1 MFRTL
6 RSKLIVLMALLLV
19 ISLAATQLV
28 GVVQMRKMVDADVKQ
43 RAQTALDGLLGDIRD
58 SFQSEENSLVQ
69 FSESPLALQMVQD
82 EKMWLQLEK
91 QFRTFLRVHENVQ
104 FIYIGTEHK
113 KMYITPTAQFPDGYD
128 PTSRPWYKEAMERPD
143 EVVWTEPYVDA
154 ITGNHVVTLAKAVSE
169 NGRVAAVIGIDM
181 TLDAVT
187 RIVNASDVGYHGYP
201 VLFDAEGTA
210 VVHPQYKGKNMAKN
224 ATVRYMLEH
233 EKGMHEYEQDGERRV
248 MYFTTIPE
256 LGWKVGVVY
265 KEADLSAMSRS
276 LGMNMLVIT
285 VIALIVALVAIY
297 FLARSIT
304 KPIMV
309 LQEQVEKAAAGDLTV
324 QARVAAKDE
333 IGRLARYFNDM
344 IGHMRALIGEVN
356 RSVNELAASAD
367 HLSAVSEETMATSEQ
382 VAKAIGEIAKGT
394 TDQAG
399 SLDTI
404 NEQTSALSQQ
414 IEAVTSAT
422 AGMESLSNDTKTASY
437 DGLEHLNA
445 LQQKSE
451 EAKHELS
458 AVENVISDL
467 VKKMDEI
474 DGVIQTI
481 TAISGQTNLLAL
493 NASIEAARAGEHG
506 KGFAVVADEVRKLA
520 EQSAKATEMIRATIA
535 AIQQQAGLAIEAV
548 GRSKQAYNEQRE
560 AVHTTGDSFVKITSM
575 MEQLTAALAAVMEE
589 AKRMNGSKDDVIG
602 AMQNIAAIAQQ
613 SAAAAEEVAASAD
626 DQLQALATVTES
638 AETLSEMGRQ
648 LKQLVEKFKLS

>member
-6 RSKLIVLMALLLV
+6 RSKLIVLMALLLIV
-19 ISLAATQLV
+19 SLAATQLV
-28 GVVQMRKMVDADVKQ
+28 GVMQMRKMVDADVKQ
-43 RAQTALDGLLGDIRD
+43 RAQAALDGLLGDIRD

-69 FSESPLALQMVQD
+69 FSESPSAMQMIQD
-82 EKMWLQLEK
+82 EKAWPQLEK

-104 FIYIGTEHK
+104 FIYIGTERK
-113 KMYITPTAQFPDGYD
+113 KMHITPTTELPDGYD
-128 PTSRPWYKEAMERPD
+128 PTSRPWYKKAMEKPD

-154 ITGNHVVTLAKAVSE
+154 ITGKHVVTLAKAVSE
-169 NGRVAAVIGIDM
+169 NGRILAVIGIDM

-201 VLFDAEGTA
+201 VLFDAKGTA
-210 VVHPQYKGKNMAKN
+210 VVHPQYKGKNMAQN
-224 ATVRYMLEH
+224 AAVRYMLEH
-233 EKGMHEYEQDGERRV
+233 EKGMRQYEQDGEQRV
-248 MYFTTIPE
+248 MYFTTVPE
-256 LGWKVGVVY
+256 LGWKIGAVY

-285 VIALIVALVAIY
+285 VIALIVALVVIY

-304 KPIMV
+304 KPIIV

-333 IGRLARYFNDM
+333 IGRLARHFNDM
-344 IGHMRALIGEVN
+344 IDHMRMLISEVN
-356 RSVNELAASAD
+356 RSVNELAVSAD

-404 NEQTSALSQQ
+404 NERTTALSQQ
-414 IEAVTSAT
+414 IEAVTNAT
-422 AGMESLSNDTKTASY
+422 AGMESLSDETKTASY
-437 DGLEHLNA
+437 DGLEHLNI
-445 LQQKSE
+445 LQKKSE
-451 EAKHELS
+451 EAKNELES
-458 AVENVISDL
+458 VENVISDL

-535 AIQQQAGLAIEAV
+535 AIQQQAGLVMEAV
-548 GRSKQAYNEQRE
+548 RRSKQAYDEQRE
-560 AVHTTGDSFVKITSM
+560 AVHTTGDSFVKITGM
-575 MEQLTAALAAVMEE
+575 MEQVATALAGIMEE
-589 AKRMNGSKDDVIG
+589 AKRMNASKDDVVG

-613 SAAAAEEVAASAD
+613 AAAAAEEVAASAD
-626 DQLQALATVTES
+626 DQLQALSTVTES
-638 AETLSEMGRQ
+638 AEALSEMSRQ
-648 LKQLVEKFKLS
+648 LKQLVEKFKIS

>member
-91 QFRTFLRVHENVQ
+91 QFRTFLRLHENVQ
-104 FIYIGTEHK
+104 FIYIGTEQK
-113 KMYITPTAQFPDGYD
+113 KMYISPMTELPDGYD
-128 PTSRPWYKEAMERPD
+128 PTSRPWYKAAMKRPD

-154 ITGNHVVTLAKAVSE
+154 ITGKHVVTLAKAVSE
-169 NGRVAAVIGIDM
+169 NGRIAAVIGIDM

-187 RIVNASDVGYHGYP
+187 RIVNASDVGYNGYP
-201 VLFDAEGTA
+201 VLFDAKGTA

-248 MYFTTIPE
+248 IYFTTIPE
-256 LGWKVGVVY
+256 LGWKVGAVY
-265 KEADLSAMSRS
+265 RESNLSAMSRS
-276 LGMNMLVIT
+276 LGATMLVIT
-285 VIALIVALVAIY
+285 VIAFIVALVVVY

-304 KPIMV
+304 KPIV
-309 LQEQVEKAAAGDLTV
+309 ALQEQVEKAAGGDLTV
-324 QARVAAKDE
+324 HARITAKDE
-333 IGRLARYFNDM
+333 IGRLARHFNEM
-344 IGHMRALIGEVN
+344 IDHMRALIGEVN

-382 VAKAIGEIAKGT
+382 VAKAISEIAKGT

-404 NEQTSALSQQ
+404 NERTTALSQQ
-414 IEAVTSAT
+414 IEAVANAT
-422 AGMESLSNDTKTASY
+422 AGMESLSDETKTASY
-437 DGLEHLNA
+437 DGLEHLNI
-445 LQQKSE
+445 LQKKSE
-451 EAKHELS
+451 EAKNELES
-458 AVENVISDL
+458 VENVISDL

-535 AIQQQAGLAIEAV
+535 AIQQQAGLVMEAV
-548 GRSKQAYNEQRE
+548 RRSKQAYNEQRE
-560 AVHTTGDSFVKITSM
+560 AVHTTGDSFVKITGM
-575 MEQLTAALAAVMEE
+575 MEQVADALAGIMEE
-589 AKRMNGSKDDVIG
+589 AKRMNASKDDVVG

-613 SAAAAEEVAASAD
+613 AAAAAEEVAASAD
-626 DQLQALATVTES
+626 DQLQALSTVTES
-638 AETLSEMGRQ
+638 AEALSEMSRQ
-648 LKQLVEKFKLS
+648 LKQLVEKFKIS

>member
-6 RSKLIVLMALLLV
+6 RSKLIVLMALLL
-19 ISLAATQLV
+19 ILSLAATQFV
-28 GVVQMRKMVDADVKQ
+28 GMMQMRKLVDADVKQ
-43 RAQTALDGLLGDIRD
+43 RAQSALDGLLGDIRT

-69 FSESPLALQMVQD
+69 FSESPSAMQMIQD
-82 EKMWLQLEK
+82 EKAWLQLEK
-91 QFRTFLRVHENVQ
+91 QFRTFLRIHKNVQ
-104 FIYIGTEHK
+104 YIYIGTEQK
-113 KMYITPTAQFPDGYD
+113 KMYITPTAEFPDGYD

-143 EVVWTEPYVDA
+143 QVVWTEPYVDA
-154 ITGNHVVTLAKAVSE
+154 ITGKHVVTLAKAVSE
-169 NGRVAAVIGIDM
+169 NGRVSAVIGIDM
-181 TLDAVT
+181 SLDTVT
-187 RIVNASDVGYHGYP
+187 RMVNASDVGYHGYP
-201 VLFDAEGTA
+201 VLFDSKGMAI
-210 VVHPQYKGKNMAKN
+210 VHPEHKGKNMAKN
-224 ATVRYMLEH
+224 ATVRYMLER
-233 EKGMHEYEQDGERRV
+233 EKGMWQYEEDGEQRV
-248 MYFTTIPE
+248 IYFTTIPE
-256 LGWKVGVVY
+256 LGWKVGAVY
-265 KEADLSAMSRS
+265 KKADLSAMSRS
-276 LGMNMLVIT
+276 VGMNMLVIT
-285 VIALIVALVAIY
+285 VIALIVAFVAVY

-304 KPIMV
+304 KPIVV
-309 LQEQVEKAAAGDLTV
+309 LQEQVEKAASGDLTV
-324 QARVAAKDE
+324 QARVTAKDE
-333 IGRLARYFNDM
+333 IGRLARHFNDM
-344 IGHMRALIGEVN
+344 IEHMRVLIGEVN

-414 IEAVTSAT
+414 IESVTSAT
-422 AGMESLSNDTKTASY
+422 VGMESLSDDTKTASY
-437 DGLEHLNA
+437 DGLEHLNI
-445 LQQKSE
+445 LQLKSE
-451 EAKHELS
+451 EAKQELS
-458 AVENVISDL
+458 AVENVINDL

-520 EQSAKATEMIRATIA
+520 EQSAKATEMIHATIA
-535 AIQQQAGLAIEAV
+535 AIQQQAALAIEAV
-548 GRSKQAYNEQRE
+548 GRSKQAYNKQRE
-560 AVHTTGDSFVKITSM
+560 AVHTTGDLFVKITSM
-575 MEQLTAALAAVMEE
+575 MEQLTDALAAVMEE
-589 AKRMNGSKDDVIG
+589 AKRMNRSKDDVVG

-638 AETLSEMGRQ
+638 AGSLNEMSQQ
-648 LKQLVEKFKLS
+648 LKQLVEKFKFS

>member
-19 ISLAATQLV
+19 ISLAAVQLV
-28 GVVQMRKMVDADVKQ
+28 GVIQTRQLVDADVKQ
-43 RAQTALDGLLGDIRD
+43 RAQSALQGLLGDIRT

-69 FSESPLALQMVQD
+69 FSESPSVLQMVQD
-82 EKMWLQLEK
+82 ENAWPQLEK
-91 QFRTFLRVHENVQ
+91 QFRTFLRIHENVQ
-104 FIYIGTEHK
+104 FIYIGTERK
-113 KMYITPTAQFPDGYD
+113 SMYITPTTELPDGYD
-128 PTSRPWYKEAMERPD
+128 PTSRPWYKKAMEKPD

-154 ITGNHVVTLAKAVSE
+154 ITGKHVVTLAKAVSE
-169 NGRVAAVIGIDM
+169 NGRILAVVGIDM
-181 TLDAVT
+181 TLDTVT

-201 VLFDAEGTA
+201 VLFDEKGVA
-210 VVHPQYKGKNMAKN
+210 VVHPEYKGKNMAKN

-233 EKGMHEYEQDGERRV
+233 DKGMRQYEQDGEQRV

-256 LGWKVGVVY
+256 LGWKLGVVY
-265 KEADLSAMSRS
+265 KEADLSAMSRTI
-276 LGMNMLVIT
+276 GTNMLVIT

-304 KPIMV
+304 KPVIV

-324 QARVAAKDE
+324 QARVTAKDE
-333 IGRLARYFNDM
+333 IGRLARHFNDM

-404 NEQTSALSQQ
+404 NDQTSALSRQ
-414 IEAVTSAT
+414 IEAVTGAT
-422 AGMESLSNDTKTASY
+422 ADMESLSHETKTASY
-437 DGLEHLNA
+437 DGLEHLNR

-451 EAKHELS
+451 EAKQELS
-458 AVENVISDL
+458 GVESVISDL
-467 VKKMDEI
+467 VKKMGEI
-474 DGVIQTI
+474 DEVIQTI

-506 KGFAVVADEVRKLA
+506 KGFAVVANEVRKLA

-560 AVHTTGDSFVKITSM
+560 AVHTTGDSFVKITDM
-575 MEQLTAALAAVMEE
+575 MEQLTAALANVMEG
-589 AKRMNGSKDDVIG
+589 AKRMNGSKDDVIA

-626 DQLQALATVTES
+626 DQLQALATVTQS
-638 AETLSEMGRQ
+638 AETLSEMSQQ

>member
-6 RSKLIVLMALLLV
+6 RSKLIVLMALLLIV
-19 ISLAATQLV
+19 SLAATQLV
-28 GVVQMRKMVDADVKQ
+28 GVMQMRKMVDADVKQ
-43 RAQTALDGLLGDIRD
+43 RAQAALDGLLGDIRD
-58 SFQSEENSLVQ
+58 SFQSEENGLVQ
-69 FSESPLALQMVQD
+69 FSESPSAMQMVQD
-82 EKMWLQLEK
+82 EKTWPQLEK
-91 QFRTFLRVHENVQ
+91 QFRTFLRLHENVQ
-104 FIYIGTEHK
+104 FIYIGTERKTMH
-113 KMYITPTAQFPDGYD
+113 IAPTAQFPDGYD
-128 PTSRPWYKEAMERPD
+128 PTSRPWYKKAMERPD

-169 NGRVAAVIGIDM
+169 NGRIAAVVGIDM

-187 RIVNASDVGYHGYP
+187 RIVNGSDVGYHGYP
-201 VLFDAEGTA
+201 VLYDGKGMA
-210 VVHPQYKGKNMAKN
+210 VVHPEYKGKNMAKD

-233 EKGMHEYEQDGERRV
+233 EKGMRQYEQDGEQRV
-248 MYFTTIPE
+248 MYFTTVPE
-256 LGWKVGVVY
+256 LGWKIGAVY
-265 KEADLSAMSRS
+265 KEDDLSAMSRS

-285 VIALIVALVAIY
+285 AIALIVAFAAVY

-304 KPIMV
+304 RPIMA
-309 LQEQVEKAAAGDLTV
+309 LQGQVEKAANGDLTV
-324 QARVAAKDE
+324 QVHTTGKDE
-333 IGRLARYFNDM
+333 IGRLAHHFNEM
-344 IGHMRALIGEVN
+344 IDHMRALIGEVN

-414 IEAVTSAT
+414 IEAVTGAT
-422 AGMESLSNDTKTASY
+422 ASMESLSNDTKTASY
-437 DGLEHLNA
+437 DGLEHLNV

-458 AVENVISDL
+458 AVESVISDL

-474 DGVIQTI
+474 DEVIQTI

-520 EQSAKATEMIRATIA
+520 EQSAKATEMIRTTIA

-548 GRSKQAYNEQRE
+548 GRSKQAYSEQRE
-560 AVHTTGDSFVKITSM
+560 AVHTTGDSFVKITGM
-575 MEQLTAALAAVMEE
+575 MEQLTDALANIMEE

-638 AETLSEMGRQ
+638 AETLSEMSRQ